1 MEERVAASSELLELV
16 QLDPGSDGSGG
27 VPPPPCPGDSRLLT
41 LRAPF
46 STLLPS
52 SGPHPGPPTPGR
64 QQAGGMGGRD
74 ALSGMELAGG
84 CERLLGAPR
93 PPPAPGHPLP
103 PMALVRSRERSRE
116 GRGRRGR
123 SGRAGG
129 LCGSVCGKGFLS
141 FFPLFLCKKC
151 TKAQQP
157 LYKGQQCFLGEGAG
171 EPQAWHPSL
180 QLKVASYCLET
191 WVSF

>member
-129 LCGSVCGKGFLS
+129 LCGSVCGKGFYP
-141 FFPLFLCKKC
+141 FFPFSYVKSARKLSSLF
-151 TKAQQP
+151 TRVSSVSWGR
-157 LYKGQQCFLGEGAG
+157 GQGNPRPGTPACN
-171 EPQAWHPSL
+171 
-180 QLKVASYCLET
+180 
-191 WVSF
+191 